1 MPRGPNGNRETGTV
15 LKATIEDIRGI
26 ATRCG
31 LDAIGAAPAWPVP
44 VEPATAA
51 RLVNRAPK
59 DLGYLAA
66 RLQKRLDPGLVLPG
80 VRTVLSAVI
89 GYGSDR
95 PGVEALTPGT
105 GFISRFAWSHDYH
118 VMIGAWMKDLCGQLK
133 REYGAVARW
142 YVDTGPV
149 FEKAYAVAAGHGF
162 VGKNSLLITPR
173 FGSWVFLGTVLTDLD
188 VVAPPSGPTKDG
200 CGKCRDCQDA
210 CPTAALEQDYVLDS
224 SRCLAHLTV
233 SDRGPPSPE
242 LASRLAGNLY
252 GCDICQDVCPRNIKA
267 VKPGR
272 REFAP
277 LPGLYMPRLDDVLA
291 MDQKRFLSVFG
302 ETPVRRR
309 KLGLL
314 QATARL
320 LKR

>member
-1 MPRGPNGNRETGTV
+1 M
-15 LKATIEDIRGI
+15 KAAIDDIRVI
-26 ATRCG
+26 AALCG
-31 LDAIGAAPAWPVP
+31 LDAIGAAPARPVP
-44 VEPATAA
+44 VEPDAAA

-59 DLGYLAA
+59 DLGYLSA
-66 RLQKRLDPGLVLPG
+66 RLAKRLDPALVLPG

-89 GYGSDR
+89 SYGSDR
-95 PGVEALTPGT
+95 PGVEALAPGA
-105 GFISRFAWSHDYH
+105 GFISRFAWSRDYH
-118 VMIGAWMKDLCGQLK
+118 EVIGGWMKDLCGHIE
-133 REYGAVARW
+133 REFGATVRW

-173 FGSWVFLGTVLTDLD
+173 YGSWVFLGTVLTDLE
-188 VVAPPSGPTKDG
+188 VETPPEAPQDDG
-200 CGKCRDCQDA
+200 CGKCRICQDA

-233 SDRGPPSPE
+233 SDREPPSPD
-242 LASRLAGNLY
+242 LAPCLAGNLY

-272 REFAP
+272 REFDP

-291 MDQKRFLSVFG
+291 MDQERFLSVFG

-309 KLGLL
+309 KLDLL